1 MSATSGQGRKVV
13 VPEFVTLDGYIVGPD
28 EDISWVVEGFDP
40 QMQEDIAR
48 HMDEVDVF
56 VFGRVTFDIF
66 VAYWPHAVPYEE
78 GDAVNP
84 AEGKEDPRIIRA
96 LNDRPKVVFSTTLQ
110 ETDWAHTRI
119 LAGGVEDEV
128 RRLKAEPGPG
138 VIGLQGS
145 ASVVQALTRADLVD
159 EYVLYV
165 HPVVLGGG
173 TRLFPDGH
181 PRQDFALT
189 RHTVYPN
196 GVAALT
202 YTRRS

>member
-1 MSATSGQGRKVV
+1 MSAVTDQGRKVV
-13 VPEFVTLDGYIVGPD
+13 VPEFITLDGYIVGPD
-28 EDISWVVEGFDP
+28 EDISWVIEGFHP

-48 HMDEVDVF
+48 HMAEVDVF

-66 VAYWPHAVPYEE
+66 VAYWPHAVPYDE

-84 AEGKEDPRIIRA
+84 AAGKEDPRVIRA

-110 ETDWAHTRI
+110 ETDWTHTRI
-119 LAGGVEDEV
+119 VAGGVEDEV
-128 RRLKAEPGPG
+128 RRLKAEPGDG

-159 EYVLYV
+159 EYLLFV

-173 TRLFPDGH
+173 TPLFPDGH

-202 YTRRS
+202 YTRRR